1 MSAVLGADIPRPDSE
16 HAAVILGNEFPA
28 QSESAWE
35 RYAGQLAAAATQ
47 LRGQQP
53 VQDEIVSAVAA
64 QSGQWADA
72 TLTVVLQ
79 RRDSLSHR
87 IDFYALAA
95 GCAGRV
101 ATALWATKLHMAES
115 VSAAEAAISA
125 ARAEIEPQISAALA
139 VGDGPQA
146 SVLMQLLADRI
157 QTAITAA
164 QDEVAAE
171 SAAGTAAVGDE
182 QRRLAAAPAAGLP
195 AATEP
200 AAAHHPTLG
209 NTPAA
214 TAHQPAPAAPAVELA
229 GHHATLG
236 DTPAAAAHQP
246 APTPTTTETGQGQSD
261 PATDPTRTAG
271 ADPRPAPGDAPSAA
285 SPPPAPQAAPPQLPS
300 APHLSPPA
308 PPSNPTSAGAGSSPS
323 LTGGSA
329 TSAGNPATAPTAA
342 SSTAPQSTA
351 PASGGRIP
359 PAAPAVPLVGG
370 AAVPAAAAPS
380 ASAAGPVRASTLG
393 PVPSTSPGTLTP
405 ATSSPAAT
413 GAAST
418 AAAATSTASAPAVM
432 GSPAALGTGGLGAAV
447 PPAAAVTTPP
457 AAATA
462 AAAPAAGP
470 INSAVP
476 LGVPLLS
483 GSSAAGGLDRT
494 GEDLAQ
500 ATDAATAIL
509 TACVAQARLRGWGG
523 QDFGWG
529 VAIMRAPTG
538 LLTAWLATSYGP
550 SYIPRGVRLPEG
562 VRLVEPPAAVGGDV
576 LTLLVDQMAARSAA
590 EPGARTLVVA
600 ATAPVGRVQD
610 WAAKLGARAVS
621 VDERTVTPAPAG
633 PGGQH
638 RCEAAMPWDW
648 RQANGFRPDQRRN
661 VAVHR
666 AAAALAPVTLPACTR
681 VVEAIQRGHTLPE
694 SAWAEAEAEQATAR
708 VAYNMAAAAGGAPG
722 AAPLA
727 HVFRVLAASDAALS
741 LRDTTTEGLADVLY
755 AARLAG
761 APLPSD
767 EAADR

>member
-16 HAAVILGNEFPA
+16 HAAVILGSEFPA

-47 LRGQQP
+47 LRSEQP

-72 TLTVVLQ
+72 ALTVCLR
-79 RRDSLSHR
+79 RRDSLAHR
-87 IDFYALAA
+87 IDYYALAA

-115 VSAAEAAISA
+115 VSAAEAAIGA

-139 VGDGPQA
+139 VGDSPQA

-157 QTAITAA
+157 QTAITSA

-182 QRRLAAAPAAGLP
+182 QRRLTAATPPGP
-195 AATEP
+195 TAATEP
-200 AAAHHPTLG
+200 AGTHHPTLG
-209 NTPAA
+209 DTPAVA
-214 TAHQPAPAAPAVELA
+214 AHQPIPSPAVELA
-229 GHHATLG
+229 GHHAALS

-246 APTPTTTETGQGQSD
+246 APTPTSENGQ
-261 PATDPTRTAG
+261 TDPSPASDRPAG
-271 ADPRPAPGDAPSAA
+271 VADPHPAPGDASPAA
-285 SPPPAPQAAPPQLPS
+285 SPPLTAPPTAPPQLPA
-300 APHLSPPA
+300 APHLAPMTTPNNPA
-308 PPSNPTSAGAGSSPS
+308 AAGAGSPPS
-323 LTGGSA
+323 LTG
-329 TSAGNPATAPTAA
+329 TSTTSGGTPATAPAA
-342 SSTAPQSTA
+342 GGSTAPPSTA
-351 PASGGRIP
+351 AAPGGRIP
-359 PAAPAVPLVGG
+359 AAAPAAVPLVGG
-370 AAVPAAAAPS
+370 GAAGLAAAAPS
-380 ASAAGPVRASTLG
+380 ASSAGPAALG
-393 PVPSTSPGTLTP
+393 PVSSSSPGNLTP
-405 ATSSPAAT
+405 VPTTSAT

-418 AAAATSTASAPAVM
+418 AAAATSAASAPTGHAVM
-432 GSPAALGTGGLGAAV
+432 SPAALGPAPLGAPV
-447 PPAAAVTTPP
+447 PPAAAAATPT

-462 AAAPAAGP
+462 AAVPAAAAA
-470 INSAVP
+470 NSAVP

-483 GSSAAGGLDRT
+483 GAPAAGGMDRT
-494 GEDLAQ
+494 GENLAQ
-500 ATDAATAIL
+500 AIDAATAIL

-529 VAIMRAPTG
+529 VAIYRAPTG

-562 VRLVEPPAAVGGDV
+562 VRLVEPPPAAGGGDV
-576 LTLLVDQMAARSAA
+576 LSLLVDQMAARSAA
-590 EPGARTLVVA
+590 EPGARTLVLA
-600 ATAPVGRVQD
+600 ATQPVARVQD
-610 WAAKLGARAVS
+610 WAAKLGAQAVS

-648 RQANGFRPDQRRN
+648 QQANVVRPAQRRG

-666 AAAALAPVTLPACTR
+666 AAAALAPVTLPACAR
-681 VVEAIQRGHTLPE
+681 VVEAIQRGHALPE

-741 LRDTTTEGLADVLY
+741 LRDTSNEGLADVLY